1 MEHLNHLQ
9 LKQEQKTFYRL
20 KEAYPGARLLI
31 VSNRA
36 GTAGHLQET
45 LDLEQTTGVKVLR
58 HSTKKPGCSS
68 QILDHF
74 NRVPD
79 ASPLKPSEI
88 AVIGDRLLTDVMLA
102 NILGAC
108 SFWIRD
114 GVEVQNDPVSVPK
127 TSASQTQVVMRAEG
141 VLVIAGRE
149 KSPGNACHFGVQ
161 GTGTTD
167 LSTQEPD
174 DSSFPY

>member
-1 MEHLNHLQ
+1 MEHLNHPR
-9 LKQEQKTFYRL
+9 LKQEQKNFHRL

-45 LDLEQTTGVKVLR
+45 LDLEHATGVKVLR

-74 NRVPD
+74 SRVPD
-79 ASPLKPSEI
+79 ARPLKPSEI

-102 NILGAC
+102 NSLGAC

-114 GVEVQNDPVSVPK
+114 GVEVQNDPVSALK
-127 TSASQTQVVMRAEG
+127 ISDFQMQVGMRAEG

-149 KSPGNACHFGVQ
+149 TSAGNACHMGVQ
-161 GTGTTD
+161 STGTIE
-167 LSTQEPD
+167 LSPRK
-174 DSSFPY
+174 PG